1 MNIGISYRNLRKERG
16 LTLMDV
22 TTTGELSY
30 SQLSKFERGE
40 TSITIHHLVNLVHN
54 LGISFAEFMTV
65 IEEYN
70 SPYKFYIEE
79 IDSAYKTNDINKLRQ
94 IVRLQESSFVE
105 TGLIFFRYN
114 AIMTKILINDLVSIE
129 IEDEEK
135 ILISEYIINCSIWTT
150 YEIILLGNS
159 FRGLTTALQETFVR
173 EMIRKLPNIKEGDIV
188 KNHIF
193 NILINVCFD
202 RLRKGK
208 SKNVKK
214 ILSAIKPELSTNA
227 YYFKIRVLFL
237 DGLIQIMEG
246 QFEEGVKSCE
256 RAIDIFALFDKAFE
270 KLHKKELDTY
280 RSIYS

>member
-1 MNIGISYRNLRKERG
+1 MDIGSIFRDLRKERT
-16 LTLMDV
+16 LTLKDIA
-22 TTTGELSY
+22 TGEISY

-40 TSITIHHLVNLVHN
+40 SGITINNLMILVQN
-54 LGISFAEFMTV
+54 LGISLAEFIAMV
-65 IEEYN
+65 EEFD
-70 SPYKFYIEE
+70 SPYKFYLEE
-79 IDSAYKTNDINKLRQ
+79 IDSAYKTNDIKKLRQ

-105 TGLIFFRYN
+105 TGLIFFKYN
-114 AIMTKILINDLVSIE
+114 AIMTKILMNDLVSIE

-135 ILISEYIINCSIWTT
+135 TLISEYIINCSIWTT

-159 FRGLTTALQETFVR
+159 FRGLTTALQEAFVR

-256 RAIDIFALFDKAFE
+256 RAIDIFALFDKPFE
-270 KLHKKELDTY
+270 KLHKKELDIY
-280 RSIYS
+280 RFIYS